1 MTARHTSPRGDQA
14 GITLIELLITMVIL
28 TVVTTMLVGG
38 WISLQRAYAFASA
51 KNNATAQARDAIDR
65 ISSEVRAAQGL
76 TYNPTASPSPTT
88 STPFVV
94 GGTIPYVCDANDI
107 TFYSAYNNASAS
119 LQSGK
124 YGRGQLRLTSIWLD
138 TSGAKPQ
145 KTLYWQRDTN
155 SSGTLDSGDRKIKL
169 ASNVVNTA
177 AAINRPIFTYNVL
190 NSAGI
195 IIQTASLTSAN
206 VAASTT
212 SANVASLV
220 SVQINV
226 IADANIAHTPTYV
239 DLMTTVEPRNL
250 SSHQ

>member
-1 MTARHTSPRGDQA
+1 MTARHAAAPRGSQS

-28 TVVTTMLVGG
+28 GVVTTMMIGG

-65 ISSEVRAAQGL
+65 ISSEVRTAQGL
-76 TYNPTASPSPTT
+76 TYTASPSPST

-94 GGTIPYVCDANDI
+94 GSCEPNAI

-119 LQSGK
+119 LNSGQ
-124 YGRGQLRLTSIWLD
+124 YGRDQLQLTSIWLD
-138 TSGAKPQ
+138 TGGSSPQ
-145 KTLYWQRDTN
+145 KTLWWQR
-155 SSGTLDSGDRKIKL
+155 GTRKIKL
-169 ASNVVNTA
+169 ASNVVNTV
-177 AAINRPIFTYNVL
+177 AAINKPIFKYNVL
-190 NSAGI
+190 DGSGN
-195 IIQTASLTSAN
+195 IIQATSL
-206 VAASTT
+206 T

-220 SVQINV
+220 SVQIEV
-226 IADANIAHTPTYV
+226 IADANLTHTPTFV